1 MKSLMRFFISLV
13 LLFTT
18 QVAKSQHALL
28 TLNEEYYHL
37 VDRYAILSADSLN
50 QCTSIKPFKRTNLVP
65 LFLPTNRK
73 TILNASPI
81 SRADGYNF
89 DILEADN
96 WDIIHTPNKHTF
108 NSRKNIWNRFYHF
121 KGSHFSVNEPDF
133 KLIVNP
139 ALAFAA
145 SNDGWRNTR
154 GLELR
159 GNVGEKLGFYS
170 FISEN
175 QIQFP
180 DYLNDEIESL
190 GVVRGTGFI
199 KTFGDNGYDFF
210 NAQGYI
216 TFKAADF
223 IDVQFGHDKN
233 FIGNG
238 YRSLILS
245 DIGKENLFL
254 KFHTQ
259 VWRINYVNL
268 FSELTDFEQGRTPKQ
283 RKKYSAFHYLN
294 VNVIPGKLDVG
305 VFENIV
311 FARNDSN
318 QQQGYEIG
326 YLNPIIFYRAAEH
339 SLNSTDNSII
349 GIDAKWNFA
358 KGFSF
363 YSQFLLDEFHK
374 DELVNRTGSW
384 VNKWAFQAGL
394 KYLNVANIN
403 NLDLQ
408 IETNLVRP
416 YVYTHLKTDQSWSH
430 FGQPMAHP
438 MGANFK
444 EVLAIAR
451 YQPIPRLNIVAKYFN
466 ITHGADST
474 LVGNTT
480 HFGGNI
486 LADYT
491 NRPKEDG
498 IKIGDGITQVT
509 NLIDLTISYQLY
521 MRTFLDVRMVMRDS
535 KIKSTQQNA
544 GTNLFI
550 VGLRMNLAGQRFDY

>member
-1 MKSLMRFFISLV
+1 MVRYFICL
-13 LLFTT
+13 LLFSSALI
-18 QVAKSQHALL
+18 AKSQQPLL
-28 TLNEEYYHL
+28 TLNENYYHL
-37 VDRYAILSADSLN
+37 VDRYAILSDDSLN
-50 QCTSIKPFKRTNLVP
+50 LCTSIKPFNRKHIPQIIGGNTQSRYFSSSDGFNFNVLENDNWNI
-65 LFLPTNRK
+65 LPTENAAMLHINRSK
-73 TILNASPI
+73 
-81 SRADGYNF
+81 
-89 DILEADN
+89 
-96 WDIIHTPNKHTF
+96 WKQ
-108 NSRKNIWNRFYHF
+108 FYQY
-121 KGSHFSVNEPDF
+121 KGSFFSVNSNDL

-139 ALAFAA
+139 ALAFAV

-159 GNVGEKLGFYS
+159 GSIGEKVGFYS

-180 DYLNDEIESL
+180 EYMVDEIQHL
-190 GVVRGTGFI
+190 GVIRGTGFI
-199 KTFGDNGYDFF
+199 KKFGDNAYDFF

-216 TFKAADF
+216 TFKATKQ
-223 IDVQFGHDKN
+223 IDIQFGHDKN

-268 FSELTDFEQGRTPKQ
+268 FSELTDFEQSRSPKQ
-283 RKKYSAFHYLN
+283 QKKYSAFHYLN
-294 VNVIPGKLDVG
+294 VNVIPGKLDLG

-318 QQQGYEIG
+318 QQAGYEIG

-349 GIDAKWNFA
+349 GVDAKWNFA
-358 KGFSF
+358 RGFSF
-363 YSQFLLDEFHK
+363 YTQFLLDEFHK

-394 KYLNVANIN
+394 KYLNVARIK

-408 IETNLVRP
+408 IETNIVRP

-438 MGANFK
+438 VGANFK
-444 EVLAIAR
+444 EGLAIVR

-474 LVGNTT
+474 LIGNTT

-509 NLIDLTISYQLY
+509 NLVDLTFSYQLY
-521 MRTFLDVRMVMRDS
+521 MRTFLDLRVVMRDR
-535 KIKSTQQNA
+535 KIEMTQQNE
-544 GTNLFI
+544 TTTLYI
-550 VGLRMNLAGQRFDY
+550 VGLRMNLAGQRFDF